1 MARNI
6 LLVDDSKS
14 ARYAIGVLL
23 RKHGCEVEE
32 AASGEQALEMLQKRR
47 PDAIFL
53 DQQLPGMAGLDLLVA
68 LRSEHR
74 NANLPVIMCSSN
86 EEAEFV
92 RMAREKGAFDV
103 LAKPDAPKRIGPILE
118 RLSDTLNAPAAGYT
132 STTRIETG
140 RPAAAPSATTLDLD
154 ELKRVIKLELDLALA
169 GAIQANFDPLI
180 TRRLQDF
187 QEIIRPTIERYATES
202 LAHEMAVQGHVMR
215 DEIMKTSTQHI
226 QRAAEDLINHTIPR
240 VVKQYIEAEAKK
252 LSERTLTEFNALA
265 NKVLKEIPHD
275 ASIVRH
281 VVETAQ
287 AAAERKGIEVSRRE
301 AEVVANRVA
310 TDKANSITSI
320 TTDQVEAAL
329 AKMKQMAIMAAGIS
343 VAASALVFFL
353 K

>member
-53 DQQLPGMAGLDLLVA
+53 DQQLPGMAGLDLLTM
-68 LRSEHR
+68 LRSEPR
-74 NANLPVIMCSSN
+74 NADLPVIMCSSN
-86 EEAEFV
+86 EEPEFV
-92 RMAREKGAFDV
+92 QVAKEKGAFDV

-118 RLSDTLNAPAAGYT
+118 RLSDKMNTAKPGFST
-132 STTRIETG
+132 TTRIDAT
-140 RPAAAPSATTLDLD
+140 RPSQAAAALPFDFD
-154 ELKRVIKLELDLALA
+154 ELKRIIKLEMDLALA

-180 TRRLQDF
+180 SRRLQDF
-187 QEIIRPTIERYATES
+187 QEIIRPTIERYAVES

-226 QRAAEDLINHTIPR
+226 QRTAEDLINHTVPR
-240 VVKQYIEAEAKK
+240 VVKQYIEVETKK
-252 LSERTLTEFNALA
+252 MSERILVEFNALS

-281 VVETAQ
+281 VVDIAQ
-287 AAAERKGIEVSRRE
+287 AAGERKGAEVARRE

-310 TDKANSITSI
+310 TDKANAITSI
-320 TTDQVEAAL
+320 ATDQVAVAL
-329 AKMKQMAIMAAGIS
+329 VKMKQMALIASGVS
-343 VAASALVFFL
+343 VAVAAFVFLF